1 MLCRALFQ
9 NKSTRGQETQAEGD
23 VLWTKHES
31 CIRTLT
37 KMGGPSKMA
46 SSGLDGRVVV
56 WDLAQADVGVSM
68 ASLGIR

>member
-1 MLCRALFQ
+1 M
-9 NKSTRGQETQAEGD
+9 
-23 VLWTKHES
+23 LWTKHES